1 MEQAALQEELMRDG
15 ERFCEPWSWDWYLC
29 EAKLSSFIGKFQ
41 DEHKK

>member
-1 MEQAALQEELMRDG
+1 MEQPTLQEEFMRDS